1 MRGEAGGAAVSARPF
16 NAPRVCDVETFGAA
30 GLERGK
36 QVPIMCG
43 SGNLGIPLGTS
54 PLR

>member
-1 MRGEAGGAAVSARPF
+1 MRGEAGGAEVSVRPF
-16 NAPRVCDVETFGAA
+16 SAPPVCDVETAGAA

-43 SGNLGIPLGTS
+43 SGNLGMPLGTS
-54 PLR
+54 PGS